1 MSQSTAPSS
10 KGYLYGLALGAL
22 GVVFGDIGTSPLY
35 ALREAFHGPH
45 ALALTHGNV
54 LGVLSLIF
62 WSLILMISFWYISF
76 VMRCDNRGEGGVLAL
91 MSLVDPRAQLTSSGK
106 GRWIVLMGLAGASLL
121 YGDGIITPAISVLS
135 AIEGLTVV
143 TPVFEPYVVPLSIVV
158 LFLIFWQQRRGTA
171 TIGAIFGPLLLLWF
185 IVMAGLGLGGLLR
198 HPGVLAAA
206 NPIHAIVFFKANPW
220 QAFVSLGVVFL
231 VVTGGEALYADMGH
245 FGRKPI
251 RMAWFGVVLPALL
264 LNYFGQGALLLDNP
278 QAAENPFFLLA
289 PSWALYPLVI
299 LATFAAAIASQ
310 ALISGAYSLTRQAVA
325 LGYLPRMT
333 INHTSKEEIG
343 QIYVPFVNWA
353 LLTMTIFLVVLFKS
367 SSAIAAAYGVAVTTT
382 MVLTTILVYFVAR
395 DQWKWS
401 RGLTTAVVAP
411 VFLITLAFWGASM
424 LKIPHGGWF
433 ALGVGLAIIVLM
445 TTWRR
450 GRTILADRLR
460 SRAMPLDTFIANIRR
475 DPPVRVPGMAIFM
488 TSALDGVPPALLH
501 NLHHNKVLHEQVVLM
516 TVQTREVPYVSR
528 EERYKV
534 RMVCPGLFTMVVYYG
549 FMDTPNVPAVL
560 LRCDAENIRFDAS
573 EVAYFL
579 GRETV
584 LATSRPGMAIWRER
598 LFSFMS
604 QNAQRATTYFQ
615 IPPTQVVEI
624 GLQVEL

>member
-1 MSQSTAPSS
+1 M
-10 KGYLYGLALGAL
+10 
-22 GVVFGDIGTSPLY
+22 
-35 ALREAFHGPH
+35 REAFHGPH

-62 WSLILMISFWYISF
+62 WSLVLMISGWYLMY
-76 VMRCDNRGEGGVLAL
+76 VMRCDNRGEGGILAL
-91 MSLVDPRAQLTSSGK
+91 MSLVEPKAQLTGRGR
-106 GRWIVLMGLAGASLL
+106 GRWVVLMGLAGAALL
-121 YGDGIITPAISVLS
+121 YGDGIITPAISVLG

-143 TPVFEPYVVPLSIVV
+143 TPVFEPYVVPLSILV
-158 LFLIFWQQRRGTA
+158 LFAVFWQQRRGTA
-171 TIGAIFGPLLLLWF
+171 TIGAIFGPVLLLWF
-185 IVMAGLGLGGLLR
+185 IVMAVLGLRGLLR

-206 NPIHAIVFFKANPW
+206 NPIHAILFFKANPW
-220 QAFVSLGVVFL
+220 LAFMSLGVVFL

-251 RMAWFGVVLPALL
+251 RMAWFAVVLPALL

-278 QAAENPFFLLA
+278 SAAENPFFLLA
-289 PSWALYPLVI
+289 PAWSRYPLVV

-353 LLTMTIFLVVLFKS
+353 LLIMTIFLVVFFKS

-382 MVLTTILVYFVAR
+382 MVLTTILVYFYAR
-395 DQWKWS
+395 DHWRWTKLS
-401 RGLTTAVVAP
+401 AIAIVAP
-411 VFLITLAFWGASM
+411 ILVITMAFCGASM
-424 LKIPHGGWF
+424 MKIPHGGWF
-433 ALGVGLAIIVLM
+433 ALLVGAAIMILM

-450 GRTILADRLR
+450 GRAILAERLR
-460 SRAMPLDTFIANIRR
+460 SRAMPLATFIANIKKE
-475 DPPVRVPGMAIFM
+475 PPTRVPGMAIFM

-501 NLHHNKVLHEQVVLM
+501 NLRHNKVLHEQVVLM
-516 TVQTREVPYVSR
+516 TVQTQEVPYVPR
-528 EERYKV
+528 EERYQV
-534 RMVCPGLFTMVVYYG
+534 VQVSPGIFTMTVRYG

-560 LRCDAENIRFDAS
+560 LRCDAEHIKFDAS
-573 EVAYFL
+573 EVTYFL

-584 LATSRPGMAIWRER
+584 LATSRPGMAIWREK

-604 QNAQRATTYFQ
+604 ANAQRATTYFQ
-615 IPPTQVVEI
+615 IPSTQVVEI